1 MGKVHDVIESLHYIL
16 FKDTHYISTLYN
28 YTHRHTGTQALTHA
42 HTAHT
47 AIYIRSSLVQECN
60 IGSTKL
66 VYIACALTS

>member
-1 MGKVHDVIESLHYIL
+1 MGKVHDVIERVLIKFHSKIPISFPH
-16 FKDTHYISTLYN
+16 FTHT
-28 YTHRHTGTQALTHA
+28 RTGTHTHTLTHA

-66 VYIACALTS
+66 VYIACALAS